1 MNQDFETQLQVVQR
15 ALGEVVLPALQN
27 ADKHV
32 IEQLHLSLAAIG
44 FMRQRLPHAR
54 RYYRGTLQ
62 HYLELSAA
70 VVALLPA
77 DAGDLALLA
86 AEGRAVLDD
95 PSSTD
100 ADFCAATGVLRA
112 KIAATVEAGQGTAQ
126 ESALD
131 ALIMDHSERILMED
145 RAWCVP
151 LGFELRPDDLP
162 RPDWDK

>member
-1 MNQDFETQLQVVQR
+1 M
-15 ALGEVVLPALQN
+15 
-27 ADKHV
+27 
-32 IEQLHLSLAAIG
+32 
-44 FMRQRLPHAR
+44 
-54 RYYRGTLQ
+54 
-62 HYLELSAA
+62 
-70 VVALLPA
+70 ALLPA